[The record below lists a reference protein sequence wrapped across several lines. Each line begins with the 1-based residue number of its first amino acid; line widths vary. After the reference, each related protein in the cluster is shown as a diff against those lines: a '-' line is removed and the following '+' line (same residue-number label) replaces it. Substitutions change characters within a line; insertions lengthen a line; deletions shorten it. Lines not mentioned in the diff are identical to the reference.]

1 MGMGRREQG
10 RQGELW
16 IPAGELAGAPRHAFY
31 ERLNRLLAEGGF
43 DGWVEGL
50 CVAFYAENSGRDS
63 IPPAVYFRMLMVG
76 YFEGLDS
83 QRGIAWRCADSLSLK
98 AFLGYGPA
106 GQTPDHSS
114 LTRIRDRLPL
124 EVHEQVFA
132 FVLRLAAG
140 HKLLK
145 GKTVGVD
152 ATTLEAD
159 AAMKAIVRRDTG
171 EDWRAYLRRL
181 MREQGL
187 VGQDEEP
194 TDEQI
199 RRFDKGRRGKRV
211 SNKEWG
217 SPSDPDSRIAR
228 MKDGRTRLAYKAE
241 HVVDLETELI
251 LEATVYAAD
260 ASDGDTLLQ
269 SVALAQRNLT
279 AAGLE
284 VEIREVVADK
294 GYHQN
299 EALADCAECHLRTYV
314 PEPERGRRRWADKP
328 PGQEAAFRANR
339 RRVRGKRGRRLQ
351 RLRSERVERSFA
363 HVCQTGGARRTWLRG
378 LEKLAKRYRLVAA
391 AHNLGL
397 IMRRLFGIGK
407 PRGLQGAA
415 AAWFAAS
422 GPAPTLADA
431 LRRFGSPFNKY
442 CDRLRGSLHGRSQIA
457 TAA

>member
-1 MGMGRREQG
+1 MGMGRRKRE

-16 IPAGELAGAPRHAFY
+16 VAASDLAAAPRHVFY
-31 ERLNRLLAEGGF
+31 DTLNRLLAKGGF
-43 DGWVEGL
+43 DEWVEGL
-50 CVAFYAENSGRDS
+50 CAPFYAENSGRDS
-63 IPPAVYFRMLMVG
+63 IPPGVYFRMLMVG

-98 AFLGYGPA
+98 AFLGCGPA
-106 GQTPDHSS
+106 EAPPDHSS

-132 FVLRLAAG
+132 FVLRLAAA

-152 ATTLEAD
+152 ATTLEAN

-171 EDWRAYLRRL
+171 EDWKEYLKRL

-194 TDEQI
+194 TDEQL
-199 RRFDKGRRGKRV
+199 RRFDRQRKTKKV
-211 SNKEWG
+211 SNSEWG

-228 MKDGRTRLAYKAE
+228 LKDGRTHLAYKAE
-241 HVVDLETELI
+241 HVVDLETELV
-251 LEATVYAAD
+251 LEAGVYTAD
-260 ASDGDTLLQ
+260 EPDGDTLLE

-284 VEIREVVADK
+284 VEIREIVADK
-294 GYHQN
+294 GYHKN
-299 EALADCAECHLRTYV
+299 EALADCAECELRTYI
-314 PEPERGRRRWADKP
+314 PEPDRGRRRWADKP
-328 PGQEAAFRANR
+328 PEQEAAFRANR
-339 RRVRGKRGRRLQ
+339 RRVRGQRGRRLQ

-363 HVCQTGGARRTWLRG
+363 QVCETGGARRTWLRG

-397 IMRRLFGIGK
+397 LMRRLFGIGK

-415 AAWFAAS
+415 AALFGAC
-422 GPAPTLADA
+422 GPAPALADV
-431 LRRFGSPFNKY
+431 LRRFGSPFPAF
-442 CDRLRGSLHGRSQIA
+442 CRRLRLSHRARPQLT